1 MAGRQLIT
9 GHGEATH
16 LFGIMGGQQ
25 TTAAGG
31 QSFLDHR
38 LDDRLAACIQ
48 PAGRLIQQQGS
59 RAPLEKPSE
68 AESLT
73 LSGLQ
78 TLNRPVAAALGKTE
92 TFYGLARGRPVQEML
107 GDGIA
112 PPAGVSREVT
122 DACAPFGR

>member
-9 GHGEATH
+9 GLGEATH
-16 LFGIMGGQQ
+16 LLGIMGDQQ

-31 QSFLDHR
+31 QSFPDHR

-59 RAPLEKPSE
+59 RAALEKPGE
-68 AESLT
+68 
-73 LSGLQ
+73 
-78 TLNRPVAAALGKTE
+78 TE
-92 TFYGLARGRPVQEML
+92 TLYGLARSRPIQEML

-112 PPAGVSREVT
+112 PPAGLGRELT
-122 DACAPFGR
+122 DARAIRSLKSTRGPSRPDESFLRRHPNH

>member
-1 MAGRQLIT
+1 MAGRQLIP

-16 LFGIMGGQQ
+16 LLGIMGDQQ
-25 TTAAGG
+25 TTTADG

-78 TLNRPVAAALGKTE
+78 TLNRPVAAVLGKTE
-92 TFYGLARGRPVQEML
+92 AFYGLARGRPVQEML
-107 GDGIA
+107 GNGIA
-112 PPAGVSREVT
+112 PPARLGREVT
-122 DACAPFGR
+122 DERAPFGR